1 MLQLR
6 NYQEQS
12 LEALSEFL
20 RRTSEWGAKKAF
32 VFQTERPYRDVPGMD
47 GLPYV
52 CLRVPTGGGKTLMAC
67 HAISIAARELMHLD
81 RPVCLWLAPSN
92 AIVNQTLD
100 ALKDRKHPYRQ
111 VLDAAFSGNVRV
123 IDLTEALYITKG
135 DLGGEACVVVA
146 TLQALRVEDTEGRK
160 VYETAGA
167 LQHHFDTI
175 NPDLLKDLER
185 EGEGRIIFSLANV
198 LRMHRPIVIMDEAH
212 NARTPLSFDTL
223 TRFHPACII
232 EFTATPE
239 TKHDPDKGLSASNVL
254 HHVSA
259 RELKE
264 AEMVKLP
271 IKLRTHFDWRQIVS
285 DALDTRRNLEKLAEE
300 ERKETGDYIRPIV
313 LFQAQSIKG
322 DDLNVDVLK
331 RMLMEDFRIPEEQI
345 AIATG
350 ATKEL
355 KDVDLFDPACP
366 IRYIVTVRALAEG
379 WDCSFAYVLCSV
391 SAISTPRSVEQIL
404 GRILRMP
411 QARRKRRKELNFAYA
426 FAASDNFIQTANS
439 LRDALI
445 DGAGFQ
451 KMEAADL
458 VESHKQESLW
468 GPGTLF
474 AESSETVSEA
484 PDLSGLDEG
493 LRKRVNYDDI
503 AGEITV
509 KGFISEPEMSA
520 LKECF
525 KDERNHQAVERIF
538 HRTQGRTIGPE
549 PERERTTL
557 RVPQL
562 AIRVDGQIELFEES
576 HFLDRPWNIAECD
589 AFLSESEFPSQ
600 YTGGKAGEIDI
611 SDVGQLKM
619 IPFVQ
624 ELHEQLTL
632 LAEEPGWTLPSLA
645 NWLDFNIP
653 HPDIP
658 RSQSSL
664 FMGKVLSGVM
674 ERRGIDVKH
683 LARHKFRLVKAIER
697 KIEEHRKEQRKKAYQ
712 ALLFGNNSNIFEVN
726 AETCLTYDEDR
737 YAPNWYYE
745 GGYHFQKHLFRV
757 IGELKSEGEEFECA
771 VHLDQIPEIK
781 TWVRNLERRPD
792 SSFWLQTS
800 TDRFYPDFVAELQDS
815 RILVVEYKGADRW
828 SNDDSR
834 EKRMVG
840 DLWADRSQGKCLFIM
855 PKGKDWPS
863 IEAIVRSPIG
873 AEE

>member
-20 RRTSEWGAKKAF
+20 RQTSEWGARKAF
-32 VFQTERPYRDVPGMD
+32 VFQTERPYRDVPGMA

-67 HAISIAARELMHLD
+67 HAISIAAREFMHLD
-81 RPVCLWLAPSN
+81 RPVCFWLAPSN
-92 AIVNQTLD
+92 AIVNQTLN

-111 VLDAAFSGNVRV
+111 VLDAAFSGNVSV
-123 IDLTEALYITKG
+123 MDLTEALYVTKG
-135 DLGGEACVVVA
+135 DLDGAACIIVA

-160 VYETAGA
+160 VYESAGA
-167 LQHHFDTI
+167 LQHHFDTL
-175 NPDLLKDLER
+175 NPALLKDLDQN
-185 EGEGRIIFSLANV
+185 GEGRIVFSLTNV
-198 LRMHRPIVIMDEAH
+198 LRMHRPLVIMDEAH

-223 TRFHPACII
+223 MRFHPAAIV

-239 TKHDPDKGLSASNVL
+239 TKHEPEKGLSASNVL

-259 RELKE
+259 RELKD

-271 IKLRTHFDWRQIVS
+271 IKLRTHFDWRQIVG
-285 DALDTRRNLEKLAEE
+285 DALDTRRNLEKLAGA

-313 LFQAQSIKG
+313 LFQAQSVKG

-331 RMLMEDFRIPEEQI
+331 QALMQDFRIPEEQI

-350 ATKEL
+350 AIKEL
-355 KDVDLFDPACP
+355 KNVDLFDSGCS
-366 IRYIVTVRALAEG
+366 IRYIITVRALAEG
-379 WDCSFAYVLCSV
+379 WDCAFAYVLCSV

-411 QARRKRRKELNFAYA
+411 QARKKKRRELNFAYA
-426 FAASDNFIQTANS
+426 FAASDNFIQTASS

-451 KMEAADL
+451 KLEAADL
-458 VESHKQESLW
+458 VEPHQQQSLW

-474 AESSETVSEA
+474 AEASENVSEA
-484 PDLSGLDEG
+484 PDLSNLDEG
-493 LRKRVNYDDI
+493 LRERVNYDEI

-509 KGFISEPEMSA
+509 KGFISEPEMNS

-525 KDERNHQAVERIF
+525 KEERNRQAVERIF
-538 HRTQGRTIGPE
+538 HRTQGRTIGPQ
-549 PERERTTL
+549 PEEEKTTIKI
-557 RVPQL
+557 PQL
-562 AIRVDGQIELFEES
+562 AIRVDGQIELFEDS
-576 HFLDRPWNIAECD
+576 HFLDRPWNLAECD

-611 SDVGQLKM
+611 SEVGQLKM

-632 LAEEPGWTLPSLA
+632 LAEEPGWTLPSLT

-664 FMGKVLSGVM
+664 FMGKVLSGIVAY
-674 ERRGIDVKH
+674 RGMDVQN
-683 LARHKFRLVKAIER
+683 LARHKFRLVKAIEK
-697 KIEEHRKEQRKKAYQ
+697 KIEGHRKEQRKKAYQ
-712 ALLFGNNSNIFEVN
+712 ALLFGKDTTIFEVT
-726 AETCLTYDEDR
+726 AENCLTYDEDR

-745 GGYHFQKHLFRV
+745 GSYQFQKHLFRI

-771 VHLDQIPEIK
+771 VHLDQMPEIK
-781 TWVRNLERRPD
+781 TWVRNLERRPE

-800 TDRFYPDFVAELQDS
+800 TDRFYPDFVAELTDG

-840 DLWADRSQGKCLFIM
+840 DLWSDRSRGKCLFIM
-855 PKGKDWPS
+855 PKGKDWA
-863 IEAIVRSPIG
+863 AIQAVIKPPMG
-873 AEE
+873 G